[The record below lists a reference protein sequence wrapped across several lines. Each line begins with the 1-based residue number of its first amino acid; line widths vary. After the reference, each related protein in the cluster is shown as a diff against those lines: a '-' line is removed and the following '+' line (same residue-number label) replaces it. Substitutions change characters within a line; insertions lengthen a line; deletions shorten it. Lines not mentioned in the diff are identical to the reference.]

1 MNRPT
6 TATEAPGSGRRILCR
21 PTALAL
27 LAVLVLELP
36 SPSEAV
42 RRRAFVTSVTGTGA
56 LSTWPDSGGHS
67 GLVGGDAICRARA
80 AAAGLPRRGQLP
92 SLALGRDDRRLL
104 PRPGPDRH
112 AGGGLRRRR
121 AGPLRSLVS
130 IRRRDRLRGKP
141 GRADRT
147 PAGDLPRGARRR
159 VRGTGL
165 IERPCLDRHGRR
177 RHRSRGQELFQ
188 LGIFVGAGV
197 GTLRAGDHN
206 RSGLD
211 VQLVDALLLHARPAL
226 SRARCERSSGSR
238 LAGTGLDRLRD
249 PRRGTGDLSSWP
261 IAGEASGLAA
271 GDAICRNSA
280 AAAHLPA
287 PESFVA
293 WLSDITV
300 DARDRL
306 TSNGPFRR
314 PDGVEVA
321 ASEAY
326 LENGWNPESIHQ
338 HEDGGY
344 QADEGGGV
352 AHTGT
357 DSAGLDSGHDCLGW
371 TFDLPAQTGTTG
383 TESSIES
390 ESWTDA
396 HETGCHISSH
406 LYCFSNATIL
416 FWDGFDLT
424 GDTSRWSSV
433 AP

>member
-6 TATEAPGSGRRILCR
+6 TPTEAPGSGRRILYR
-21 PTALAL
+21 PAALAL
-27 LAVLVLELP
+27 LAVLVLGLP

-80 AAAGLPRRGQLP
+80 AAAGLPGAASYRAWLSDATTDAYCHVQGLTGTRAAGCAGGAPDPCGPWYRSDGVTVFAGSLDELTGPQRVIYRAVHDDEFGAPVSSNGRIWTGTDDEGIGRVDRNCFNWGSLSAQELGLFGQANTTAQVWTYNSSTP
-92 SLALGRDDRRLL
+92 CSSTLALLCLEPGVSEAPDLGW
-104 PRPGPDRH
+104 PGP
-112 AGGGLRRRR
+112 G
-121 AGPLRSLVS
+121 S
-130 IRRRDRLRGKP
+130 I
-141 GRADRT
+141 
-147 PAGDLPRGARRR
+147 
-159 VRGTGL
+159 V
-165 IERPCLDRHGRR
+165 
-177 RHRSRGQELFQ
+177 
-188 LGIFVGAGV
+188 FV
-197 GTLRAGDHN
+197 T
-206 RSGLD
+206 
-211 VQLVDALLLHARPAL
+211 
-226 SRARCERSSGSR
+226 RARGN
-238 LAGTGLDRLRD
+238 
-249 PRRGTGDLSSWP
+249 GDLSSWP

-357 DSAGLDSGHDCLGW
+357 DSAGLDTGHDCLGW
-371 TFDLPAQTGTTG
+371 SFPLPAQTGTTG

-390 ESWTDA
+390 ETWTDA